1 MKTVILCGGQGTRL
15 REKTESIPKPLV
27 EVGPYPIVWHL
38 MKSYSAQN
46 LSEFVLCLGYK
57 GQLIKDYFLGA
68 MDDRAGDF
76 RLSAV
81 GNGPPVLESLRS
93 QREPWD
99 VIFAE
104 TGLSTDTG
112 GRVHKIRD
120 YVDNSTFCLT
130 YADGVS
136 DIDIKALLDFH
147 KSHGKVA
154 TVTAVRRQ
162 TALGVMRLNDADSV
176 TNFAEKPMLEYY
188 INGGFFVFEPEIFD
202 YTSDNC
208 NLETDVLP
216 QLVEEGQ
223 LMAYKHEGFWA
234 CMDTYKDNI
243 TLTELWNSGNAPWRV
258 AETAPSVKANAPEI
272 EHSSPKVADAVS

>member
-38 MKSYSAQN
+38 MKSYAAQN
-46 LSEFVLCLGYK
+46 LNEFVLCLGYK
-57 GQLIKDYFLGA
+57 GQLIKEYFLGV

-76 RLSAV
+76 RLCV
-81 GNGPPVLESLRS
+81 TEDGPPVLESLRS

-99 VIFAE
+99 IIFAE

-112 GRVHKIRD
+112 GRVHRVRN
-120 YVDNSTFCLT
+120 YLGNTTFCLT

-136 DIDIKALLDFH
+136 DIDIKALIDFH
-147 KSHGKVA
+147 KSHGKIA

-162 TALGVMRLNDADSV
+162 LTLGVMRVSDEDTV
-176 TNFAEKPMLEYY
+176 TNFAEKPMLDYY
-188 INGGFFVFEPEIFD
+188 INGGFFVFEPEVFD
-202 YTSDNC
+202 YTTADC

-216 QLVEEGQ
+216 KLVRDGQ
-223 LMAYKHEGFWA
+223 LKAYKHDGFWA

-243 TLTELWNSGNAPWRV
+243 SLTELWNSGKAPW
-258 AETAPSVKANAPEI
+258 
-272 EHSSPKVADAVS
+272 KVADASS